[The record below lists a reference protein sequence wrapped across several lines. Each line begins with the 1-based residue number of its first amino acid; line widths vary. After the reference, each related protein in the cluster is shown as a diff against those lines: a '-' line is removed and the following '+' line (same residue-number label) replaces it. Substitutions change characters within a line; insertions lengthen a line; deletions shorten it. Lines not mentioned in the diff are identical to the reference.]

1 MHFAQVSKASTQR
14 VTPCIKT
21 LYPFCSQFARGKC
34 ISWGTIR
41 AIMIDLHR
49 VGFLGLHDVLFFYKF
64 IRRKTNEPSV

>member
-14 VTPCIKT
+14 VIPHMEI

-64 IRRKTNEPSV
+64 IKEENK